1 MKNNKKDT
9 INIAVFGAIRP
20 LKNHLIQAISAIQFA
35 NEEGLKLYFHINGTR
50 IENNGD
56 PVLKNLRELFEGQE
70 KHELVEHCWMEHDK
84 FVELLQSM
92 DICMQVSF
100 SETYNIVTADAVN
113 GLVPVV
119 VSPELRWVFGLF
131 KANPVDSN
139 NIVSKLRF
147 TYYTEGLGLEYINK
161 GMLWWNSFKAEV
173 SWMEYFTQ
181 EGMCKSCGCVD
192 CTC

>member
-119 VSPELRWVFGLF
+119 VSP
-131 KANPVDSN
+131 
-139 NIVSKLRF
+139 
-147 TYYTEGLGLEYINK
+147 
-161 GMLWWNSFKAEV
+161 
-173 SWMEYFTQ
+173 
-181 EGMCKSCGCVD
+181 
-192 CTC
+192 